1 MTTDE
6 LEQAIIALQDRMLLF
21 SRRQCVSY
29 RSTQAALRRLVARR
43 VEIAEREPQ
52 QREA

>member
-6 LEQAIIALQDRMLLF
+6 LEQAIIALQDRVLLF
-21 SRRQCVSY
+21 SRRQSDSY
-29 RSTQAALRRLVARR
+29 RAARAALRRLVARR
-43 VEIAEREPQ
+43 VEIAKRDPQ